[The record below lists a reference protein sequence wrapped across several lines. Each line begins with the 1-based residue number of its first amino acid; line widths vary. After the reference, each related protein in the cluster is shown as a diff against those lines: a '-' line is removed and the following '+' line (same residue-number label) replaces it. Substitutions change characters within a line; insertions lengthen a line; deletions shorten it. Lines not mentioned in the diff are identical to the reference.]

1 MAKLVTWQPPMRRV
15 LLALVPAT
23 LASIWFFGWRSLA
36 VVAIVVAAGFLAEL
50 AFSRFSKQVV
60 TSSVFVTGLLFAL
73 SLPPTIPLWI
83 AVVGIVFGVVFGKM
97 VYGGF
102 GRNVFNP
109 ALVGRV
115 FIYVSFA
122 GPMTTRWLDSAT
134 SVSGFLSLPSGA
146 GGFARYAADAASTA
160 TPLGLIASGGRV
172 DALRLLW
179 GNVSGCIGETSA
191 LLLALGGLFI
201 IWKKAANWRIVL
213 SSFSSFLA
221 LESILWLA
229 GVHRAAD
236 PLSALLS
243 GGVVLG
249 LFFMATDPVSAAQ
262 TQAGRWIYG
271 ALVGSLIALIRV
283 FSAWPEGTMFAI
295 LLGNTFAPIVDYL
308 IRKRQEAAKEKAAA
322 GPAAG
327 EPKP

>member
-15 LLALVPAT
+15 LLALMAPAA
-23 LASIWFFGWRSLA
+23 ASIWFFGWRALVVVA
-36 VVAIVVAAGFLAEL
+36 VVGLVGFLTEYV
-50 AFSRFSKQVV
+50 FGRFTKQGV
-60 TSSVFVTGLLFAL
+60 SSSIFVTCLLFAL

-83 AVVGIVFGVVFGKM
+83 AAVGIAFGVVFGKM
-97 VYGGF
+97 AYGGF

-109 ALVGRV
+109 ALVGRA

-122 GPMTTRWLDSAT
+122 GPMTTRWLDPAT

-146 GGFARYAADAASTA
+146 GGFARYTADAVSAA
-160 TPLGLIASGGRV
+160 TPLGLIASGERV
-172 DALRLLW
+172 DLLRLLW
-179 GNVSGCIGETSA
+179 GNVSGCLGETSGA
-191 LLLALGGLFI
+191 LLALGGLFI
-201 IWKKAANWRIVL
+201 IWKKAASWRIVL
-213 SSFSSFLA
+213 SSFSAFLV

-229 GVHRAAD
+229 GVSRAAE
-236 PLSALLS
+236 PLSAILS

-308 IRKRQEAAKEKAAA
+308 VRQRQEAAKRKAAA
-322 GPAAG
+322 G
-327 EPKP
+327 EPRP